1 MIINGPPLIQ
11 LVHFL
16 SICRHLGYLYP
27 MSANLTPEERARILI
42 DEQLTQAGWVVQDR
56 KEIDLVNHVG
66 VAVRETILKNVAGRA
81 DYLLYL
87 NRKIVGVIEAKPS
100 GVTLTEV
107 QWQSHRYSKG
117 LDSEQSKVAV
127 LHREELPFIYEASG
141 TETHYTNLYDPDPRA
156 RHIFNFQKPDTLARI
171 IRDSENQEQATW
183 RGRVNN
189 LPDTEGYD
197 LRPAS
202 RRAVIAIEKSLRE
215 NQHSRSLV
223 QMATGAGKTRM
234 AVTESYR
241 LLKHG
246 GFNRVLFL
254 VDRNNLGDQ
263 TLREFRDFTTPDD
276 GRKFTDLYN
285 VDKLTG
291 SGMVGSSAV
300 VISTIQR
307 VFSVLKGQTV
317 PDSDDPNLDGY
328 IPDAPVEVQYSAEL
342 PPEAFDLVIVDECH
356 RSIYGLWRGVIEYF
370 DAHVVGLTATPTKQT
385 LGFFQQNLVSEYTFP
400 QSVADK
406 VNVDFEVYRI
416 KTKISEEGGL
426 IEAKTVVPV
435 MDKRS
440 REQRLLQLDEDL
452 AYEASQL
459 DRYVVSKSQI
469 RTILETYRD
478 RLFTEIFPGRR
489 VVPKTLIFAKDDNH
503 AEEIVTQ
510 VMQVFGKGNDFAAKI
525 TYNSKDPKKLL
536 QDFRNS
542 PTLRIAVTVDMIAT
556 GTDVRAI
563 ECVFFMRDVRSGTY
577 FEQMKG
583 RGARSMDDASFTSLT
598 PDATHKER
606 FVIVDAVGVTEH
618 DFVDAAPLERS
629 KSASLKELLEKAATF
644 MITADETASLAS
656 RLARLSRELTPDENE
671 ELTALAGTPIQNIT
685 QQLVKIADPDT
696 LAGIIENAPLDK
708 DGKRDTKK
716 AIADFIEEIITPIAS
731 NPQLRQRI
739 LEIRASHDLIF
750 DEGNKDELLDARG
763 VVDTKKA
770 KSLVESWIKY
780 IEDNKNE
787 ITAIQ
792 MLYSKPKS
800 VTITYKEI
808 KELAER
814 IRRPNPT
821 WTVDVIWNA
830 YLALE
835 PTKVRKSSVHTTTD
849 LVSLVRFTLGQMNE
863 LIPYA
868 QLVEE
873 RYAGWLLQQE
883 NMGVKFTDNQK
894 WWLDRIKDA
903 ISQSAHFDVKDL
915 ELSPFTERGGS
926 SGVEEALGNS
936 VTQIIE
942 SMNMEL
948 AS

>member
-1 MIINGPPLIQ
+1 
-11 LVHFL
+11 
-16 SICRHLGYLYP
+16 
-27 MSANLTPEERARILI
+27 MSARLNPEEQARVLI
-42 DEQLTQAGWVVQDR
+42 DEQLVAAGWVVQDR
-56 KEIDLVNHVG
+56 EAIDLVNHVG
-66 VAVRETILKNVAGRA
+66 VAVREVIMEKWAGRA
-81 DYLLYL
+81 DYVLYL
-87 NRKIVGVIEAKPS
+87 NRKMVGVIEAKPQ
-100 GVTLTEV
+100 GTTLMAV

-117 LDSEQSKVAV
+117 LTETQSKSAV
-127 LHREELPFIYEASG
+127 LINGELPFIYEASG
-141 TETHYTNLYDPDPRA
+141 SETNFTNVYDPEPRA
-156 RHIFNFQKPDTLARI
+156 RRIFNFQKPETLARI
-171 IRDSENQEQATW
+171 IRESETHERATW
-183 RGRVNN
+183 RGRVHS

-202 RRAVIAIEKSLRE
+202 RRAVVAIEQSLKD

-263 TLREFRDFTTPDD
+263 TLREFRDYTTPDD

-317 PDSDDPNLDGY
+317 TENDDPNLDGY
-328 IPDAPVEVQYSAEL
+328 IPEAPVEVQYNPDL

-416 KTKISEEGGL
+416 KTKISESGST
-426 IEAKTVVPV
+426 IEAGTVVPV
-435 MDKRS
+435 LDKKT
-440 REQRLLQLDEDL
+440 REQRLLQLDNEMPYSATD
-452 AYEASQL
+452 L
-459 DRYVVSKSQI
+459 DRSVVSKSQI
-469 RTILETYRD
+469 RTVLETYRD

-525 TYNSKDPKKLL
+525 TYNAKDPKKLL

-556 GTDVRAI
+556 GTDVKAI

-618 DFVDAAPLERS
+618 DFVDAAPLERT
-629 KSASLKELLEKAATF
+629 KTVPLKTLLEKAATF
-644 MITADETASLAS
+644 TITADETASLAS
-656 RLARLSRELTPDENE
+656 RLARLSRELTPTENA
-671 ELTALAGTPIQNIT
+671 ELTALAGTPLQDIT

-696 LAGIIENAPLDK
+696 LAWVIENAPFDK
-708 DGKRDTKK
+708 DGKKDTKK
-716 AIADFIEEIITPIAS
+716 AMSDFIEQIITPIAS

-739 LEIRASHDLIF
+739 LEIRLSHDLIF

-763 VVDTKKA
+763 VVDTSKA
-770 KSLVESWIKY
+770 KSLVESWIRY
-780 IEDNKNE
+780 IEENKNE
-787 ITAIQ
+787 IIAIQ
-792 MLYSKPKS
+792 MLYSKPKN
-800 VTITYKEI
+800 VNITYKEI

-814 IRRPNPT
+814 IRRPHPT
-821 WTVDVIWNA
+821 WTVDVLWNA

-835 PTKVRKSSVHTTTD
+835 PTKVRKSAVHTTTD

-863 LIPYA
+863 LVPYA

-883 NMGVKFTDNQK
+883 NLGVKFTDNQK

-915 ELSPFTERGGS
+915 EMSPFTERGGTD
-926 SGVEEALGNS
+926 GVLAELGNS
-936 VTQIIE
+936 VTDLIE

>member
-1 MIINGPPLIQ
+1 
-11 LVHFL
+11 
-16 SICRHLGYLYP
+16 
-27 MSANLTPEERARILI
+27 MSANLNPEERARVLI
-42 DEQLTQAGWVVQDR
+42 DEQLTAAGWVVQDR
-56 KEIDLVNHVG
+56 EAIDLVSHAG
-66 VAVRETILKNVAGRA
+66 VAVREVIMEKWAGRA
-81 DYLLYL
+81 DYVLYL
-87 NRKIVGVIEAKPS
+87 DRKMVGVIEAKPQ
-100 GVTLTEV
+100 GTTLMAV

-117 LDSEQSKVAV
+117 LTESQSKSAV
-127 LHREELPFIYEASG
+127 LIDGELPFIFEASG
-141 TETHYTNLYDPDPRA
+141 SETNFTNVYDPEPRA
-156 RHIFNFQKPDTLARI
+156 RRIFNFQKPETLARI
-171 IRDSENQEQATW
+171 IREADSHEFATW
-183 RGRVNN
+183 RGRVQS

-202 RRAVIAIEKSLRE
+202 RRAVIAIEQSLKD

-317 PDSDDPNLDGY
+317 TENDDPNLDGY
-328 IPDAPVEVQYSAEL
+328 MPDAPVEVQYNPEL

-416 KTKISEEGGL
+416 RTRISESGST
-426 IEAKTVVPV
+426 IEAGTVVPV
-435 MDKRS
+435 LDKRT
-440 REQRLLQLDEDL
+440 REQRLQQLDNELPYSATD
-452 AYEASQL
+452 L
-459 DRYVVSKSQI
+459 DRSVVSKNQI
-469 RTILETYRD
+469 RTVLETFRD
-478 RLFTEIFPGRR
+478 RLFTEIFPDRR

-525 TYNSKDPKKLL
+525 TYNAKDPKKLL

-556 GTDVRAI
+556 GTDVKAI

-618 DFVDAAPLERS
+618 DFVDAAPLERT
-629 KSASLKELLEKAATF
+629 KTVPLKTLLEKAATF
-644 MITADETASLAS
+644 TITTDETASLAS
-656 RLARLSRELTPDENE
+656 RLARLSRELTPTENA
-671 ELTALAGTPIQNIT
+671 ELTALAGTPLHEIT

-696 LAGIIENAPLDK
+696 LAAVIENAPLDK
-708 DGKRDTKK
+708 EGKKDTKK
-716 AIADFIEEIITPIAS
+716 AMSDFIEQIITPIAS

-739 LEIRASHDLIF
+739 LEIRLSHDLVF
-750 DEGNKDELLDARG
+750 DEGSKDELLDARG
-763 VVDTKKA
+763 VVDTSKA
-770 KSLVESWIKY
+770 KSLVESWIRY
-780 IEDNKNE
+780 IEDNKDE

-792 MLYSKPKS
+792 MLYSKPKN
-800 VTITYKEI
+800 VGITYKEI

-814 IRRPNPT
+814 IRRPHPT
-821 WTVDVIWNA
+821 WTVDVLWNA

-835 PTKVRKSSVHTTTD
+835 PTKVRKSAVHTTTD
-849 LVSLVRFTLGQMNE
+849 LVSLVRFTLGQMDE
-863 LIPYA
+863 LVPYA

-873 RYAGWLLQQE
+873 RYVGWLLQQE
-883 NMGVKFTDNQK
+883 NMGVVFTDDQK

-903 ISQSAHFDVKDL
+903 IAQSAHFEVKDL
-915 ELSPFTERGGS
+915 EMSPFTERGGTD
-926 SGVEEALGNS
+926 GVLAELGNS
-936 VTQIIE
+936 VTDLIE

>member
-1 MIINGPPLIQ
+1 M
-11 LVHFL
+11 
-16 SICRHLGYLYP
+16 
-27 MSANLTPEERARILI
+27 TPDQKAEERARVLI
-42 DEQLTQAGWVVQDR
+42 DEQLVRAGWVVQDR
-56 KEIDLVNHVG
+56 KDIDLVSHVG
-66 VAVRETILKNVAGRA
+66 VAVREVFMQKWAGRA
-81 DYLLYL
+81 DYVLYL
-87 NRKIVGVIEAKPS
+87 NRKIVGVIEAKPQ
-100 GVTLTEV
+100 GTTLMAV

-117 LDSEQSKVAV
+117 LTESQATNAV
-127 LHREELPFIYEASG
+127 LINEELPFVYEASG
-141 TETHYTNLYDPDPRA
+141 SETNFTNVYDPEPRA
-156 RHIFNFQKPDTLARI
+156 RRIFNFQKPETLARI
-171 IRDSENQEQATW
+171 IRESETHKHATW
-183 RGRVNN
+183 RGRVQE

-202 RRAVIAIEKSLRE
+202 RRAVIAIEKSLKD

-317 PDSDDPNLDGY
+317 ADVDDPNVDGFV
-328 IPDAPVEVQYSAEL
+328 PDSPIEVQYSADL
-342 PPEAFDLVIVDECH
+342 PPESFDLVIVDECH

-416 KTKISEEGGL
+416 KTKISEKGATIDAG
-426 IEAKTVVPV
+426 TVVPV
-435 MDKRS
+435 LDKRT
-440 REQRLLQLDEDL
+440 RAQRFEALDEDVT
-452 AYEASQL
+452 YKPGEL
-459 DRYVVSKSQI
+459 DRSVVSKSQI
-469 RTILETYRD
+469 RTVLETYRD

-510 VMQVFGKGNDFAAKI
+510 AMEVFGKGNDFAAKI
-525 TYNSKDPKKLL
+525 TYNAKDPKKLL

-556 GTDVRAI
+556 GTDVKAI

-618 DFVDAAPLERS
+618 DFVDAAPLERT
-629 KSASLKELLEKAATF
+629 KTVPLKTLLEKAATF
-644 MITADETASLAS
+644 TITADETASLAS
-656 RLARLSRELTPDENE
+656 RLARLSRELTPTENA
-671 ELTALAGTPIQNIT
+671 ELTALAGTPLQEIT

-696 LAGIIENAPLDK
+696 LAGVIENAPLDK
-708 DGKRDTKK
+708 DGKKDTKK
-716 AIADFIEEIITPIAS
+716 AMSDFIEQIITPIAS

-739 LEIRASHDLIF
+739 LEIRLSHDLIF

-763 VVDTKKA
+763 VVDTSKA

-780 IEDNKNE
+780 VEDNKDE

-792 MLYSKPKS
+792 MLYSKPKNVS
-800 VTITYKEI
+800 ITYKEI

-814 IRRPNPT
+814 ISRPHPT
-821 WTVDVIWNA
+821 WTVDVLWNA

-835 PTKVRKSSVHTTTD
+835 PTKVRKSAVHTTTD

-863 LIPYA
+863 LVPYA

-873 RYAGWLLQQE
+873 RYAGWLLQQG
-883 NMGVKFTDNQK
+883 NLGVKFTDNQK

-915 ELSPFTERGGS
+915 EMSPFTERGGTD
-926 SGVEEALGNS
+926 GVLAELGNS
-936 VTQIIE
+936 VTGLIE

>member
-1 MIINGPPLIQ
+1 
-11 LVHFL
+11 
-16 SICRHLGYLYP
+16 
-27 MSANLTPEERARILI
+27 MSANLTPEERARVLI

-117 LDSEQSKVAV
+117 LDTEQSKVAV
-127 LHREELPFIYEASG
+127 LHRDELPFIYEASG
-141 TETHYTNLYDPDPRA
+141 TETHYTNLYDPEPRA
-156 RHIFNFQKPDTLARI
+156 RHIFNIQKPDTLARI
-171 IRDSENQEQATW
+171 IRDSKNQEQATW

-285 VDKLTG
+285 VDKLTS

-328 IPDAPVEVQYSAEL
+328 IPDAPVEVQYSGEL

-416 KTKISEEGGL
+416 KTKISESGST
-426 IEAKTVVPV
+426 IEAGTVVPV
-435 MDKRS
+435 LDKKT
-440 REQRLLQLDEDL
+440 REQRLMQLDNEM
-452 AYEASQL
+452 AYSATDL
-459 DRYVVSKSQI
+459 DRSVVSKSQI
-469 RTILETYRD
+469 RTVLETFRD
-478 RLFTEIFPGRR
+478 RLYTEIFPGRS

-556 GTDVRAI
+556 GTDVKAI

-583 RGARSMDDASFTSLT
+583 RGARSIDDASFTSLT

-618 DFVDAAPLERS
+618 DFVDAAPLERN
-629 KSASLKELLEKAATF
+629 KTVPLKTLLEKAATF
-644 MITADETASLAS
+644 TITADETASLAS
-656 RLARLSRELTPDENE
+656 RLARLSRELTPSENA
-671 ELTALAGTPIQNIT
+671 ELAELAGTPLQEIT

-696 LAGIIENAPLDK
+696 LAEVIENAPLDK
-708 DGKRDTKK
+708 DGKKDTKK
-716 AIADFIEEIITPIAS
+716 AMSDLIEQIITPIAS

-739 LEIRASHDLIF
+739 LEIRLSHDLIF

-763 VVDTKKA
+763 VVDTSKA
-770 KSLVESWIKY
+770 KSLVESWIRY
-780 IEDNKNE
+780 IEENKNE

-792 MLYSKPKS
+792 MLYSKPKNVS
-800 VTITYKEI
+800 ITFKEI

-814 IRRPNPT
+814 IRRPHPT
-821 WTVDVIWNA
+821 WTVDVLWNA

-835 PTKVRKSSVHTTTD
+835 PTKVRKSAVHTTTD

-863 LIPYA
+863 LVPYA

-883 NMGVKFTDNQK
+883 NRGVKFTDNQK

-903 ISQSAHFDVKDL
+903 ISQSAHFDIKDL
-915 ELSPFTERGGS
+915 EMSPFTERGGTD
-926 SGVEEALGNS
+926 GVLADLGSS
-936 VTQIIE
+936 VTVLIE

>member
-1 MIINGPPLIQ
+1 MFASLNPEEQARVLIDAQ
-11 LVHFL
+11 LV
-16 SICRHLGYLYP
+16 
-27 MSANLTPEERARILI
+27 A
-42 DEQLTQAGWVVQDR
+42 AGWVVQDR
-56 KEIDLVNHVG
+56 EAIDLVNHVG
-66 VAVRETILKNVAGRA
+66 VAVREVIMEKWAGRA
-81 DYLLYL
+81 DYVLYL
-87 NRKIVGVIEAKPS
+87 NRKMVGVIEAKPQ
-100 GVTLTEV
+100 GTTLMAV

-117 LDSEQSKVAV
+117 LTETQAKSAV
-127 LHREELPFIYEASG
+127 LIDGELPFIYEASG
-141 TETHYTNLYDPDPRA
+141 SETNFTNVYDPEPRA
-156 RHIFNFQKPDTLARI
+156 RHIFNFQKPETLARI
-171 IRDSENQEQATW
+171 IRESENQKQATW
-183 RGRVNN
+183 RGRVQS

-202 RRAVIAIEKSLRE
+202 RRAVIAIEKSLKD

-317 PDSDDPNLDGY
+317 TDNDDPNLDGY
-328 IPDAPVEVQYSAEL
+328 IPDAPVEVQYNPEL

-416 KTKISEEGGL
+416 KTKISESGST
-426 IEAKTVVPV
+426 IEAGTVVPV
-435 MDKRS
+435 LDKKT
-440 REQRLLQLDEDL
+440 REQRLMQLDNEM
-452 AYEASQL
+452 AYSATDL
-459 DRYVVSKSQI
+459 DRSVVSKSQI
-469 RTILETYRD
+469 RTVLETFRD

-525 TYNSKDPKKLL
+525 TYNAKDPKKLL

-556 GTDVRAI
+556 GTDVKAI

-618 DFVDAAPLERS
+618 DFVDAAPLERT
-629 KSASLKELLEKAATF
+629 KTVPLKTLLEKAATF
-644 MITADETASLAS
+644 TITADETASLAS
-656 RLARLSRELTPDENE
+656 RLARLSRELTPIENA
-671 ELTALAGTPIQNIT
+671 ELTALAGTPLQEIT

-696 LAGIIENAPLDK
+696 LAGVIENAPLGV
-708 DGKRDTKK
+708 DGKKDTKK
-716 AIADFIEEIITPIAS
+716 AMSDFIEQIITPIAS

-739 LEIRASHDLIF
+739 LEIRLSHDLVF
-750 DEGNKDELLDARG
+750 DEGSKDELLDARG
-763 VVDTKKA
+763 VVDTSKA

-792 MLYSKPKS
+792 MLYSKPKN
-800 VTITYKEI
+800 VGITYKEI

-814 IRRPNPT
+814 IRRPHPT
-821 WTVDVIWNA
+821 WTVDVLWNA

-835 PTKVRKSSVHTTTD
+835 PTKVRKSAVHTTTD

-863 LIPYA
+863 LVPYA

-883 NMGVKFTDNQK
+883 NLGVKFTDSQK

-915 ELSPFTERGGS
+915 EMSPFTERGGTD
-926 SGVEEALGNS
+926 GVLAELGNS
-936 VTQIIE
+936 VEDLIE
-942 SMNMEL
+942 NMNMEL

>member
-1 MIINGPPLIQ
+1 MFASLNPEEQARVLIDAQ
-11 LVHFL
+11 LV
-16 SICRHLGYLYP
+16 
-27 MSANLTPEERARILI
+27 A
-42 DEQLTQAGWVVQDR
+42 AGWVVQDR
-56 KEIDLVNHVG
+56 EAIDLVNHVG
-66 VAVRETILKNVAGRA
+66 VAVREVIMEKWAGRA
-81 DYLLYL
+81 DYVLYL
-87 NRKIVGVIEAKPS
+87 NRKMVGVIEAKPQ
-100 GVTLTEV
+100 GTTLMAV

-117 LDSEQSKVAV
+117 LTETQAKSAV
-127 LHREELPFIYEASG
+127 LIDGELPFIYEASG
-141 TETHYTNLYDPDPRA
+141 SETNFTNVYDPEPRA
-156 RHIFNFQKPDTLARI
+156 RHIFNFQKPETLARI
-171 IRDSENQEQATW
+171 IRESENQKQATW
-183 RGRVNN
+183 RGRVQS

-202 RRAVIAIEKSLRE
+202 RRAVIAIEKSLKD

-291 SGMVGSSAV
+291 SGMVGSSAI

-307 VFSVLKGQTV
+307 VFSVLKGKTV
-317 PDSDDPNLDGY
+317 SDSDDPNLDGY
-328 IPDAPVEVQYSAEL
+328 IPDEPVEVQYNPEL

-416 KTKISEEGGL
+416 KTKISESGST
-426 IEAKTVVPV
+426 IEAGTVVPV
-435 MDKRS
+435 LDKKT
-440 REQRLLQLDEDL
+440 REQRLMQLDNEM
-452 AYEASQL
+452 AYSATDL
-459 DRYVVSKSQI
+459 DRSVVSKSQI
-469 RTILETYRD
+469 RTVLETFRD

-525 TYNSKDPKKLL
+525 TYNAKDPKKLL

-542 PTLRIAVTVDMIAT
+542 TTLRIAVTVDMIAT
-556 GTDVRAI
+556 GTDVKAI

-618 DFVDAAPLERS
+618 DFVDAAPLERT
-629 KSASLKELLEKAATF
+629 KTVPLKTLLEKAATF
-644 MITADETASLAS
+644 TITADETASLAS
-656 RLARLSRELTPDENE
+656 RLARLSRELTPTENA
-671 ELTALAGTPIQNIT
+671 ELTALAGTPLQEIT

-696 LAGIIENAPLDK
+696 LAGVIENAPLDAE
-708 DGKRDTKK
+708 GKKDTKK
-716 AIADFIEEIITPIAS
+716 AMSDFIEQIITPIAS

-739 LEIRASHDLIF
+739 LEIRLSHDLVF
-750 DEGNKDELLDARG
+750 DEGSKDELLDARG
-763 VVDTKKA
+763 VVDTSKA

-792 MLYSKPKS
+792 MLYSKPKN
-800 VTITYKEI
+800 VGITYKEI

-814 IRRPNPT
+814 IRRPHPT
-821 WTVDVIWNA
+821 WTVDVLWNA

-849 LVSLVRFTLGQMNE
+849 LVSLVRFTLGQMSE
-863 LIPYA
+863 LVPYA

-915 ELSPFTERGGS
+915 EMSPFTERGGTD
-926 SGVEEALGNS
+926 GVLSELGNS
-936 VTQIIE
+936 VTKLIE

>member
-1 MIINGPPLIQ
+1 
-11 LVHFL
+11 
-16 SICRHLGYLYP
+16 
-27 MSANLTPEERARILI
+27 MSYNLTPEERARVLI
-42 DEQLTQAGWVVQDR
+42 DEQLTRAGWVVQGR
-56 KEIDLVNHVG
+56 SQINLVSHIG
-66 VAVRETILKNVAGRA
+66 VAVREVILANVAGRA
-81 DYLLYL
+81 DYLLYVD
-87 NRKIVGVIEAKPS
+87 RKIVGVIEAKPS

-107 QWQSHRYSKG
+107 QWQSHKYAKG
-117 LDSEQSKVAV
+117 LTAEQKSIAV
-127 LHREELPFIYEASG
+127 LQRDEIPFIYEASG
-141 TETHYTNLYDPDPRA
+141 TETHFTNLYEPEPRA
-156 RHIFNFQKPDTLARI
+156 RKLFNFQKPETLARI
-171 IRDSENQEQATW
+171 VRESENHKQATW
-183 RGRVNN
+183 RGRVHTI
-189 LPDTEGYD
+189 PDTEGYD

-202 RRAVIAIEKSLRE
+202 RRAVIAIEESLKA

-246 GFNRVLFL
+246 GFTRVLFL

-307 VFSVLKGQTV
+307 VFSVLKGRPVTEE
-317 PDSDDPNLDGY
+317 DDPDIDGFV
-328 IPDAPVEVQYSAEL
+328 PDAPVEVQYNSEL

-370 DAHVVGLTATPTKQT
+370 DAHIIGLTATPTKQT

-416 KTKISEEGGL
+416 RTKISEKGAT
-426 IEAKTVVPV
+426 IEAGTVVPV
-435 MDKRS
+435 LDKRT
-440 REQRLLQLDEDL
+440 REQRLLELDDDVPYTADE
-452 AYEASQL
+452 L
-459 DRYVVSKSQI
+459 DRSVVSKSQI
-469 RTILETYRD
+469 RTVLETYRD

-556 GTDVRAI
+556 GTDVKPI

-618 DFVDAAPLERS
+618 DFVDAAPLERT
-629 KSASLKELLEKAATF
+629 KTVPLKVLLEKAATF
-644 MITADETASLAS
+644 TITADETASLAS
-656 RLARLSRELTPDENE
+656 RLARLSRELTPTENA
-671 ELTALAGTPIQNIT
+671 ELTALAGTPLQDIT

-696 LAGIIENAPLDK
+696 LAGVIENAPLDK
-708 DGKRDTKK
+708 DGKKDTKK
-716 AIADFIEEIITPIAS
+716 AMSDFIEQIITPIAS

-739 LEIRASHDLIF
+739 LEIRLSHDLIF

-763 VVDTKKA
+763 VVDTSKA

-792 MLYSKPKS
+792 MLYSKPKNVS
-800 VTITYKEI
+800 ITYKEI

-814 IRRPNPT
+814 IRRPHPT
-821 WTVDVIWNA
+821 WTVDVLWNA

-835 PTKVRKSSVHTTTD
+835 PTKVRKSAVHTTTD

-863 LIPYA
+863 LVPYA

-883 NMGVKFTDNQK
+883 NLGVKFTDNQK

-915 ELSPFTERGGS
+915 EMSPFTERGGTD
-926 SGVEEALGNS
+926 GVLAELGNS
-936 VTQIIE
+936 VTDLIE

>member
-1 MIINGPPLIQ
+1 
-11 LVHFL
+11 
-16 SICRHLGYLYP
+16 
-27 MSANLTPEERARILI
+27 MSANLSPEERARVLI
-42 DEQLTQAGWVVQDR
+42 DEQLIAAGWVVQDR
-56 KEIDLVNHVG
+56 EAIDLVSHAG
-66 VAVRETILKNVAGRA
+66 VAVREVIMEKWAGRA
-81 DYLLYL
+81 DYVLYL
-87 NRKIVGVIEAKPS
+87 DRKMVGVIEAKPQ
-100 GVTLTEV
+100 GTTLMAI

-117 LDSEQSKVAV
+117 LTESQSKSAV
-127 LHREELPFIYEASG
+127 LIDGELPFIYEASG
-141 TETHYTNLYDPDPRA
+141 SETHFTNVYDPEPRA
-156 RHIFNFQKPDTLARI
+156 RRIFNFQKPETLARI
-171 IRDSENQEQATW
+171 IREASNHEFATW
-183 RGRVNN
+183 RGRVQS

-202 RRAVIAIEKSLRE
+202 RRAVIAIEKSLKD

-317 PDSDDPNLDGY
+317 TENDDPNLDGY
-328 IPDAPVEVQYSAEL
+328 IPDAPVEVQYNPDL

-416 KTKISEEGGL
+416 KTKISESGST
-426 IEAKTVVPV
+426 IEAGTVVPV
-435 MDKRS
+435 LDKKT
-440 REQRLLQLDEDL
+440 REQRLLQLDNEMP
-452 AYEASQL
+452 YSASDL
-459 DRYVVSKSQI
+459 DRSVMSKSQI
-469 RTILETYRD
+469 RTVLETYRD

-525 TYNSKDPKKLL
+525 TYNAKDPKKLL

-556 GTDVRAI
+556 GTDVKAI

-618 DFVDAAPLERS
+618 DFVDAAPLERT
-629 KSASLKELLEKAATF
+629 KTVPLKALLEKAATF
-644 MITADETASLAS
+644 TITADETASLAS
-656 RLARLSRELTPDENE
+656 RLARLSRELTPAENAE
-671 ELTALAGTPIQNIT
+671 ITALAGTPLQEIT

-696 LAGIIENAPLDK
+696 LAGVIENAPLDSE
-708 DGKRDTKK
+708 GKKDTKK
-716 AIADFIEEIITPIAS
+716 AMSDFIEQIITPIAS

-739 LEIRASHDLIF
+739 LEIRLSHDLIF
-750 DEGNKDELLDARG
+750 DEGSKDELLDARG
-763 VVDTKKA
+763 VVDISKA
-770 KSLVESWIKY
+770 KSLVESWIRY

-792 MLYSKPKS
+792 MLYSKPKNVS
-800 VTITYKEI
+800 ITYKEI

-814 IRRPNPT
+814 IRRPHPT
-821 WTVDVIWNA
+821 WTVDVLWNA

-835 PTKVRKSSVHTTTD
+835 PTKVRKSAVHTTTD

-863 LIPYA
+863 LVPYA

-873 RYAGWLLQQE
+873 RYAAWLLQQE
-883 NMGVKFTDNQK
+883 NLGVVFTDNQK

-915 ELSPFTERGGS
+915 EMSPFTERGGTD
-926 SGVEEALGNS
+926 GVLAELGNS
-936 VTQIIE
+936 VTDLIE

>member
-1 MIINGPPLIQ
+1 MFASLNPEEQARVLIDAQ
-11 LVHFL
+11 LV
-16 SICRHLGYLYP
+16 
-27 MSANLTPEERARILI
+27 A
-42 DEQLTQAGWVVQDR
+42 AGWIVQDR
-56 KEIDLVNHVG
+56 EAIDLVNHVG
-66 VAVRETILKNVAGRA
+66 VAVREVIMEKWAGRA
-81 DYLLYL
+81 DYVLYL
-87 NRKIVGVIEAKPS
+87 NRKMVGVIEAKPQ
-100 GVTLTEV
+100 GTTLVAV

-117 LDSEQSKVAV
+117 LTETQAKNAV
-127 LHREELPFIYEASG
+127 LMNGELPFIYEVSG
-141 TETHYTNLYDPDPRA
+141 SETNFTNVYDPEPRA
-156 RHIFNFQKPDTLARI
+156 RHIFNFQKPETLARI
-171 IRDSENQEQATW
+171 IRESENQKQATW
-183 RGRVNN
+183 RGRVQE

-202 RRAVIAIEKSLRE
+202 RRAVIAIEKSLKG

-246 GFNRVLFL
+246 GFSRVLFL

-317 PDSDDPNLDGY
+317 SDNDDPNLDGY
-328 IPDAPVEVQYSAEL
+328 IPDAPVEVQYNPDL

-416 KTKISEEGGL
+416 KTKISESGST
-426 IEAKTVVPV
+426 IEAGTVVPV
-435 MDKRS
+435 LDKKT
-440 REQRLLQLDEDL
+440 REQRLMQLDNEMPYSAID
-452 AYEASQL
+452 L
-459 DRYVVSKSQI
+459 DRSVVSKSQI
-469 RTILETYRD
+469 RTVLETFRD

-525 TYNSKDPKKLL
+525 TYNAKDPKKLL

-556 GTDVRAI
+556 GTDVKAI

-606 FVIVDAVGVTEH
+606 FVIVDAIGVTEH
-618 DFVDAAPLERS
+618 DFVDAAPLERT
-629 KSASLKELLEKAATF
+629 KTVPLKTLLEKAATF
-644 MITADETASLAS
+644 TITADETASLAS
-656 RLARLSRELTPDENE
+656 RLARLSRELTPTENA
-671 ELTALAGTPIQNIT
+671 ELTALAGTPLQDIT

-696 LAGIIENAPLDK
+696 LAGVIENAPLDAE
-708 DGKRDTKK
+708 GKKDTKK
-716 AIADFIEEIITPIAS
+716 AMSDFIEQIIMPIAS

-739 LEIRASHDLIF
+739 LEIRLSHDLVF
-750 DEGNKDELLDARG
+750 DEGSKDELLDARG
-763 VVDTKKA
+763 VVDTSKA

-792 MLYSKPKS
+792 MLYSKPKN
-800 VTITYKEI
+800 VGITYKEI

-814 IRRPNPT
+814 IRRPHPT

-835 PTKVRKSSVHTTTD
+835 PTKVRKSAVHTTTD

-863 LIPYA
+863 LVPYA

-883 NMGVKFTDNQK
+883 NLGVKFTDNQK

-915 ELSPFTERGGS
+915 EMSPFTERGGTD
-926 SGVEEALGNS
+926 GVLAELGNS
-936 VTQIIE
+936 VTDLIE

>member
-1 MIINGPPLIQ
+1 MSTSLNPEEQARVLIDAQ
-11 LVHFL
+11 LV
-16 SICRHLGYLYP
+16 
-27 MSANLTPEERARILI
+27 A
-42 DEQLTQAGWVVQDR
+42 AGWVVQDR
-56 KEIDLVNHVG
+56 EAIDLVNHVG
-66 VAVRETILKNVAGRA
+66 VAVREVIMEKWAGRV
-81 DYLLYL
+81 DYVLYI
-87 NRKIVGVIEAKPS
+87 NRKMVGVIEAKPK
-100 GVTLTEV
+100 GTTLMAV

-117 LDSEQSKVAV
+117 LTETQSKSAV
-127 LHREELPFIYEASG
+127 LVDGELPFIYEASG
-141 TETHYTNLYDPDPRA
+141 SETNFTNVYDPEPRA
-156 RHIFNFQKPDTLARI
+156 RRIFNFQKPETLARI
-171 IRDSENQEQATW
+171 IRESENQKHATW
-183 RGRVNN
+183 RGRVQD

-202 RRAVIAIEKSLRE
+202 RRAVIAIEKSLKD

-246 GFNRVLFL
+246 GFTRVLFL

-317 PDSDDPNLDGY
+317 TDSDDPNLDGY
-328 IPDAPVEVQYSAEL
+328 IPDAPVEVQYNPEL

-416 KTKISEEGGL
+416 KTKISESGST
-426 IEAKTVVPV
+426 IEAGTVVPV
-435 MDKRS
+435 LDKKT
-440 REQRLLQLDEDL
+440 REQRLMQLDEEMP
-452 AYEASQL
+452 YSASDL
-459 DRYVVSKSQI
+459 DRSVLSKSQI
-469 RTILETYRD
+469 RTVLETFRD

-525 TYNSKDPKKLL
+525 TYNAKDPKKLL

-556 GTDVRAI
+556 GTDVKAI

-618 DFVDAAPLERS
+618 DFVDAAPLERT
-629 KSASLKELLEKAATF
+629 KTVPLKTLLEKAATF
-644 MITADETASLAS
+644 TITADETASLAS
-656 RLARLSRELTPDENE
+656 RLARLSRELTPAENA
-671 ELTALAGTPIQNIT
+671 ELTALAGTPLQEIT
-685 QQLVKIADPDT
+685 QQLVKIADPDI
-696 LAGIIENAPLDK
+696 LAGVIENAPLDAEGKK
-708 DGKRDTKK
+708 DTQK
-716 AIADFIEEIITPIAS
+716 AMSDFIEQIITPIGS

-739 LEIRASHDLIF
+739 LEIRQSHDLIF
-750 DEGNKDELLDARG
+750 DEGSRDELLDARG
-763 VVDTKKA
+763 VVDTSKA
-770 KSLVESWIKY
+770 RNLVESWIQY
-780 IEDNKNE
+780 VEDNKNE

-792 MLYSKPKS
+792 MLYSKPKN
-800 VTITYKEI
+800 VGITYKEI

-814 IRRPNPT
+814 IRRPHPT
-821 WTVDVIWNA
+821 WTVDVLWNA

-835 PTKVRKSSVHTTTD
+835 PTKVRKSAVHTTTD
-849 LVSLVRFTLGQMNE
+849 LVSLVRFTLGQMDE
-863 LIPYA
+863 LVPYA

-883 NMGVKFTDNQK
+883 NLGAKFTDNQK

-926 SGVEEALGNS
+926 SGVEEALGNT

-942 SMNMEL
+942 SLNMEL

>member
-1 MIINGPPLIQ
+1 MFASLN
-11 LVHFL
+11 
-16 SICRHLGYLYP
+16 
-27 MSANLTPEERARILI
+27 PEEQARVLI
-42 DEQLTQAGWVVQDR
+42 DEQLAAAGWVVQDR
-56 KEIDLVNHVG
+56 EAIDLVNHVG
-66 VAVRETILKNVAGRA
+66 VAVREVIMEKWAGRA
-81 DYLLYL
+81 DYVLYL
-87 NRKIVGVIEAKPS
+87 NRKMVGVIEAKPQ
-100 GVTLTEV
+100 GTTLMAV

-117 LDSEQSKVAV
+117 LTETQSKSAV
-127 LHREELPFIYEASG
+127 LINGELPFVYEASG
-141 TETHYTNLYDPDPRA
+141 TETNFTNVYDPEPRA
-156 RHIFNFQKPDTLARI
+156 RRIFNFQKPETLAKI
-171 IRDSENQEQATW
+171 IRESENHKHATW
-183 RGRVNN
+183 RGRVHN

-202 RRAVIAIEKSLRE
+202 RRAVIAIEKSLKD

-317 PDSDDPNLDGY
+317 TENDDPNLDGY
-328 IPDAPVEVQYSAEL
+328 MPDAPVEVQYNPDL

-370 DAHVVGLTATPTKQT
+370 DAHIVGLTATPTKQT

-416 KTKISEEGGL
+416 KTKISESGST
-426 IEAKTVVPV
+426 IEAGTVVPV
-435 MDKRS
+435 LDKKT
-440 REQRLLQLDEDL
+440 REQRLLQLDNELPYTAND
-452 AYEASQL
+452 L
-459 DRYVVSKSQI
+459 DRSVVSKSQI
-469 RTILETYRD
+469 RTVLETFRD

-525 TYNSKDPKKLL
+525 TYNAKDPKKLL

-556 GTDVRAI
+556 GTDVKAI

-618 DFVDAAPLERS
+618 DFVDAAPLERT
-629 KSASLKELLEKAATF
+629 KTVPLKTLLEKAATF
-644 MITADETASLAS
+644 TITADETASLAS
-656 RLARLSRELTPDENE
+656 RLARLSRELTPTENA
-671 ELTALAGTPIQNIT
+671 ELTALAGTPLQEIT

-696 LAGIIENAPLDK
+696 LAGVIENAPLDK
-708 DGKRDTKK
+708 NGKKDTKK
-716 AIADFIEEIITPIAS
+716 AMSDFIEQIITPIAS

-739 LEIRASHDLIF
+739 LEIRLSHDLIF

-763 VVDTKKA
+763 VVDTSKA

-792 MLYSKPKS
+792 MLYSKPKNVS
-800 VTITYKEI
+800 ITYKEI

-814 IRRPNPT
+814 IRRPHPT
-821 WTVDVIWNA
+821 WTVDVLWNA
-830 YLALE
+830 YLALD
-835 PTKVRKSSVHTTTD
+835 PTKVRKSAVHTTTD

-863 LIPYA
+863 LVPYA

-883 NMGVKFTDNQK
+883 NLGVNFTDNQK
-894 WWLDRIKDA
+894 WWLDRIKDS

-915 ELSPFTERGGS
+915 EMSPFTERGGS
-926 SGVEEALGNS
+926 SGVQEALGS
-936 VTQIIE
+936 AVIQIIE

>member
-1 MIINGPPLIQ
+1 MFASLN
-11 LVHFL
+11 
-16 SICRHLGYLYP
+16 
-27 MSANLTPEERARILI
+27 PEEHARILI
-42 DEQLTQAGWVVQDR
+42 DSQLVAAGWVVQDR
-56 KEIDLVNHVG
+56 EAIDLVNHVG
-66 VAVRETILKNVAGRA
+66 VAVREVIMEKWAGRA
-81 DYLLYL
+81 DYVLYL
-87 NRKIVGVIEAKPS
+87 NRKMVGVIEAKPQ
-100 GVTLTEV
+100 GTTLMVV

-117 LDSEQSKVAV
+117 LTETQSKSAV
-127 LHREELPFIYEASG
+127 LIDGELPFIYEASG
-141 TETHYTNLYDPDPRA
+141 SETNFTNVYDPEPRA
-156 RHIFNFQKPDTLARI
+156 RRVFNFQKPETLARI
-171 IRDSENQEQATW
+171 IRESENQKQATW
-183 RGRVNN
+183 RGRVQS

-202 RRAVIAIEKSLRE
+202 RRAVIAIEKSLRD

-317 PDSDDPNLDGY
+317 TDSDDPNLDGY
-328 IPDAPVEVQYSAEL
+328 IPDAPVEVQYNPEL

-416 KTKISEEGGL
+416 KTKISESGST
-426 IEAKTVVPV
+426 IEAGTVVPV
-435 MDKRS
+435 LDKKT
-440 REQRLLQLDEDL
+440 REQRLMQLDNEM
-452 AYEASQL
+452 AYSATDL
-459 DRYVVSKSQI
+459 DRSVVSKSQI
-469 RTILETYRD
+469 RTVLETFRD

-525 TYNSKDPKKLL
+525 TYNAKDPKKLL

-556 GTDVRAI
+556 GTDVKAI

-618 DFVDAAPLERS
+618 DFVDAAPLERT
-629 KSASLKELLEKAATF
+629 KTVPLKTLLEKAATF
-644 MITADETASLAS
+644 TITADETASLAS
-656 RLARLSRELTPDENE
+656 RLARLSRELTPTENA
-671 ELTALAGTPIQNIT
+671 ELTALAGTPLQEIT

-696 LAGIIENAPLDK
+696 LAGIIENAPFDTE
-708 DGKRDTKK
+708 GKKDTKK
-716 AIADFIEEIITPIAS
+716 AMSDFIEQIITPIAS

-739 LEIRASHDLIF
+739 LEIRLSHDLVF
-750 DEGNKDELLDARG
+750 DEGSKDELLDARG
-763 VVDTKKA
+763 VVDTSKA

-792 MLYSKPKS
+792 MLYSKPKN
-800 VTITYKEI
+800 VGITYKEI

-814 IRRPNPT
+814 IRRPHPT
-821 WTVDVIWNA
+821 WTVDVLWNA

-835 PTKVRKSSVHTTTD
+835 PTKVRKSAVHTTTD

-863 LIPYA
+863 LVPYA

-883 NMGVKFTDNQK
+883 NLGVKFTENQK

-915 ELSPFTERGGS
+915 EMSPFTERGGTD
-926 SGVEEALGNS
+926 GVLAELGNS
-936 VTQIIE
+936 VTDLIE

>member
-1 MIINGPPLIQ
+1 
-11 LVHFL
+11 
-16 SICRHLGYLYP
+16 
-27 MSANLTPEERARILI
+27 MSANLTPEERARVLI

-117 LDSEQSKVAV
+117 LDTEQSKVAV
-127 LHREELPFIYEASG
+127 LHRDELPFIYEASG
-141 TETHYTNLYDPDPRA
+141 TETHYTNLYDPEPRA
-156 RHIFNFQKPDTLARI
+156 RHIFNFQKPETLARI

-183 RGRVNN
+183 RGCVNN

-317 PDSDDPNLDGY
+317 TDNDDPNLDGY
-328 IPDAPVEVQYSAEL
+328 IPDLPVEVQYSAEL

-416 KTKISEEGGL
+416 RTKISEKGAT
-426 IEAKTVVPV
+426 IEAGTVVPV
-435 MDKRS
+435 LDKRT
-440 REQRLLQLDEDL
+440 REQRLLELDDDIPYTANE
-452 AYEASQL
+452 L
-459 DRYVVSKSQI
+459 DRTVVSKSQI
-469 RTILETYRD
+469 RTVLETYRD

-510 VMQVFGKGNDFAAKI
+510 VIQVFGKGNDFAAKI

-556 GTDVRAI
+556 GTDVKPI

-583 RGARSMDDASFTSLT
+583 RGARSMDDASFSALT

-618 DFVDAAPLERS
+618 EFVDAAPLERT
-629 KSASLKELLEKAATF
+629 KTVPLKTLLEKAATF
-644 MITADETASLAS
+644 TITADETASLAS
-656 RLARLSRELTPDENE
+656 RLARLSRELTPTENA
-671 ELTALAGTPIQNIT
+671 ELAALAGTPLQEIT
-685 QQLVKIADPDT
+685 QQLVKIADPDI
-696 LAGIIENAPLDK
+696 LAGIIENARLDSA
-708 DGKRDTKK
+708 GKKDTKK
-716 AIADFIEEIITPIAS
+716 AMSDFIEKIITPIAS

-739 LEIRASHDLIF
+739 LEIRQSHDLIF

-763 VVDTKKA
+763 VVDTSKA

-792 MLYSKPKS
+792 MLYSKPKNVS
-800 VTITYKEI
+800 ITYKEI

-814 IRRPNPT
+814 IRRPHPT
-821 WTVDVIWNA
+821 WTVDVLWNA
-830 YLALE
+830 YLTLE
-835 PTKVRKSSVHTTTD
+835 PTKVRKSAVHTTTD

-863 LIPYA
+863 LVPYA

-873 RYAGWLLQQE
+873 RYAGWLMQQE
-883 NMGVKFTDNQK
+883 NLGVKFTDNQK

-915 ELSPFTERGGS
+915 EMSPFTERGGTD
-926 SGVEEALGNS
+926 GVLAELGNS
-936 VTQIIE
+936 VTDLIE

>member
-1 MIINGPPLIQ
+1 
-11 LVHFL
+11 
-16 SICRHLGYLYP
+16 
-27 MSANLTPEERARILI
+27 MSANLNPEERARVLI
-42 DEQLTQAGWVVQDR
+42 DEQLTAAGWVVQDR
-56 KEIDLVNHVG
+56 EAIDLVSHAG
-66 VAVRETILKNVAGRA
+66 VAVREVIMEKWAGRA
-81 DYLLYL
+81 DYVLYL
-87 NRKIVGVIEAKPS
+87 DRKMVGVIEAKPQ
-100 GVTLTEV
+100 GTTLMAV

-117 LDSEQSKVAV
+117 LTESQSKSAV
-127 LHREELPFIYEASG
+127 LIDGELPFIYEASG
-141 TETHYTNLYDPDPRA
+141 SETNFTNVYDPEPRA
-156 RHIFNFQKPDTLARI
+156 RRIFNFQKPETLARI
-171 IRDSENQEQATW
+171 IREADSHEFATW
-183 RGRVNN
+183 RGRVQS

-202 RRAVIAIEKSLRE
+202 RRAVIAIEQSLKD

-317 PDSDDPNLDGY
+317 TENDDPNLDGY
-328 IPDAPVEVQYSAEL
+328 IPDAPVEVQYNPEL

-416 KTKISEEGGL
+416 RTRISESGST
-426 IEAKTVVPV
+426 IEAGTVVPV
-435 MDKRS
+435 LDKRT
-440 REQRLLQLDEDL
+440 REQRLQQLDNELPYSATD
-452 AYEASQL
+452 L
-459 DRYVVSKSQI
+459 DRSVVSKNQI
-469 RTILETYRD
+469 RTVLETFRD
-478 RLFTEIFPGRR
+478 RLFTEIFPDRR

-525 TYNSKDPKKLL
+525 TYNAKDPKKLL

-556 GTDVRAI
+556 GTDVKAI

-618 DFVDAAPLERS
+618 DFVDAAPLERN
-629 KSASLKELLEKAATF
+629 KTIPLKTLLEKAATF
-644 MITADETASLAS
+644 TITADETASLAS
-656 RLARLSRELTPDENE
+656 RLARLSRELTPTENAE
-671 ELTALAGTPIQNIT
+671 ITALAGTPLQEIT

-696 LAGIIENAPLDK
+696 LAAVIENAPLDK
-708 DGKRDTKK
+708 EGNKDAKK
-716 AIADFIEEIITPIAS
+716 AMSDFIEQIITPIAS

-739 LEIRASHDLIF
+739 LEIRLSHDLVF
-750 DEGNKDELLDARG
+750 DEGSKDELLDARG
-763 VVDTKKA
+763 VVDTSKA

-780 IEDNKNE
+780 IEDNKDE

-792 MLYSKPKS
+792 MLYSKPKN
-800 VTITYKEI
+800 VGITYREI

-814 IRRPNPT
+814 IRRPHPT
-821 WTVDVIWNA
+821 WTVDVLWNA

-835 PTKVRKSSVHTTTD
+835 PTKVRKSAVHTTTD
-849 LVSLVRFTLGQMNE
+849 LVSLVRFTLGQMDE
-863 LIPYA
+863 LVPYA

-873 RYAGWLLQQE
+873 RYSGWLLQQE
-883 NMGVKFTDNQK
+883 NMGVVFTDDQK

-903 ISQSAHFDVKDL
+903 IAQSTHFEVKDL
-915 ELSPFTERGGS
+915 EMSPFTERGGTD
-926 SGVEEALGNS
+926 GVLAELGNS
-936 VTQIIE
+936 VTDLIK

>member
-1 MIINGPPLIQ
+1 MFASLN
-11 LVHFL
+11 
-16 SICRHLGYLYP
+16 
-27 MSANLTPEERARILI
+27 PEEHARILI
-42 DEQLTQAGWVVQDR
+42 DSQLVAAGWVVQDR
-56 KEIDLVNHVG
+56 EAIDLVNHVG
-66 VAVRETILKNVAGRA
+66 VAVREVIMEKWAGRA
-81 DYLLYL
+81 DYVLYL
-87 NRKIVGVIEAKPS
+87 NRKMVGVIEAKPQ
-100 GVTLTEV
+100 GTTLMVV

-117 LDSEQSKVAV
+117 LTETQSKSAV
-127 LHREELPFIYEASG
+127 LIDGELPFIYEASG
-141 TETHYTNLYDPDPRA
+141 SETNFTNVYDPEPRA
-156 RHIFNFQKPDTLARI
+156 RRVFNFQKPETLARI
-171 IRDSENQEQATW
+171 IRESENQKQATW
-183 RGRVNN
+183 RGRVQS

-202 RRAVIAIEKSLRE
+202 RRAVIAIEKSLRD

-317 PDSDDPNLDGY
+317 TDSDDPNLDGY
-328 IPDAPVEVQYSAEL
+328 IPDAPVEVQYNPDL

-416 KTKISEEGGL
+416 KTKISESGST
-426 IEAKTVVPV
+426 IEAGTVVPV
-435 MDKRS
+435 LDKKT
-440 REQRLLQLDEDL
+440 REQRLMQLDNEM
-452 AYEASQL
+452 AYSATDL
-459 DRYVVSKSQI
+459 DRSVVSKSQI
-469 RTILETYRD
+469 RTVLETFRD

-525 TYNSKDPKKLL
+525 TYNAKDPKKLL

-556 GTDVRAI
+556 GTDVKAI

-618 DFVDAAPLERS
+618 DFVDAAPLERT
-629 KSASLKELLEKAATF
+629 KTVPLKTLLEKAATF
-644 MITADETASLAS
+644 TITADETASLAS
-656 RLARLSRELTPDENE
+656 RLARLSRELTPTENA
-671 ELTALAGTPIQNIT
+671 ELTALAGTPLQEIT

-696 LAGIIENAPLDK
+696 LAGIIENAPFDTE
-708 DGKRDTKK
+708 GKKDTKK
-716 AIADFIEEIITPIAS
+716 AMSDFIEQIITPIAS

-739 LEIRASHDLIF
+739 LEIRLSHDLVF
-750 DEGNKDELLDARG
+750 DEGSKDELLDARG
-763 VVDTKKA
+763 VVDTSKA

-792 MLYSKPKS
+792 MLYSKPKN
-800 VTITYKEI
+800 VGITYKEI

-814 IRRPNPT
+814 IRRPHPT
-821 WTVDVIWNA
+821 WTVDVLWNA

-835 PTKVRKSSVHTTTD
+835 PTKVRKSAVHTTTD

-863 LIPYA
+863 LVPYA

-883 NMGVKFTDNQK
+883 NLGVKFTENQK

-915 ELSPFTERGGS
+915 EMSPFTERGGTD
-926 SGVEEALGNS
+926 GVLAELGNS
-936 VTQIIE
+936 VTDLIE

>member
-1 MIINGPPLIQ
+1 MFASLNPEEQARVLIDAQ
-11 LVHFL
+11 LV
-16 SICRHLGYLYP
+16 
-27 MSANLTPEERARILI
+27 A
-42 DEQLTQAGWVVQDR
+42 AGWVVQDR
-56 KEIDLVNHVG
+56 EAIDLVNHVG
-66 VAVRETILKNVAGRA
+66 VAVREVIMEKWAGRA
-81 DYLLYL
+81 DYVLYL
-87 NRKIVGVIEAKPS
+87 NRKMVGVIEAKPQ
-100 GVTLTEV
+100 GTTLMAV

-117 LDSEQSKVAV
+117 LTETQAKSAV
-127 LHREELPFIYEASG
+127 LIDGELPFIYEASG
-141 TETHYTNLYDPDPRA
+141 SETNFTNVYDPEPRA
-156 RHIFNFQKPDTLARI
+156 RHIFNFQKPETLARI
-171 IRDSENQEQATW
+171 IRESENQKQATW
-183 RGRVNN
+183 RGRVQS

-202 RRAVIAIEKSLRE
+202 RRAVIAIEKSLKD

-317 PDSDDPNLDGY
+317 TDNDDPNLDGY
-328 IPDAPVEVQYSAEL
+328 IPDAPVEVQYNPEL

-416 KTKISEEGGL
+416 KTKISESGST
-426 IEAKTVVPV
+426 IEAGTVVPV
-435 MDKRS
+435 LDKKT
-440 REQRLLQLDEDL
+440 REQRLMQLDNEM
-452 AYEASQL
+452 AYSATDL
-459 DRYVVSKSQI
+459 DRSVVSKSQI
-469 RTILETYRD
+469 RTVLETFRD

-525 TYNSKDPKKLL
+525 TYNAKDPKKLL

-556 GTDVRAI
+556 GTDVKAI

-618 DFVDAAPLERS
+618 DFVDAAPLERT
-629 KSASLKELLEKAATF
+629 KTVPLKTLLEKAATF
-644 MITADETASLAS
+644 TITADETASLAS
-656 RLARLSRELTPDENE
+656 RLARLSRELTPTENA
-671 ELTALAGTPIQNIT
+671 ELTALAGTPLQEIT

-696 LAGIIENAPLDK
+696 LAGVIENAPLDAE
-708 DGKRDTKK
+708 GKKDTKK
-716 AIADFIEEIITPIAS
+716 AMSDFIEQIITPIAS

-739 LEIRASHDLIF
+739 LEIRLSHDLVF
-750 DEGNKDELLDARG
+750 DEGSKDELLDARG
-763 VVDTKKA
+763 VVDTSKA

-792 MLYSKPKS
+792 MLYSKPKN
-800 VTITYKEI
+800 VGITYKEI

-814 IRRPNPT
+814 IRRPHPT
-821 WTVDVIWNA
+821 WTVDVLWNA

-835 PTKVRKSSVHTTTD
+835 PTKVRKSAVHTTTD

-863 LIPYA
+863 LVPYA

-883 NMGVKFTDNQK
+883 NLGVKFTDNQK

-915 ELSPFTERGGS
+915 EMSPFTERGGTD
-926 SGVEEALGNS
+926 GVLAELGNS
-936 VTQIIE
+936 VKDLIE

>member
-1 MIINGPPLIQ
+1 MP
-11 LVHFL
+11 
-16 SICRHLGYLYP
+16 
-27 MSANLTPEERARILI
+27 ANLPPEKRARVLI

-56 KEIDLVNHVG
+56 KNIDLVNHVG
-66 VAVRETILKNVAGRA
+66 VAVRETILKNVSGVA

-87 NRKIVGVIEAKPS
+87 NREIIGVIEAKPS

-117 LDSEQSKVAV
+117 LDEAQTKIAV
-127 LHREELPFIYEASG
+127 LYRDELPFIYEASG
-141 TETHYTNLYDPDPRA
+141 TETHYTNLYDPEPRA
-156 RHIFNFQKPDTLARI
+156 RRIFNFQKPETLARI
-171 IRDSENQEQATW
+171 IRESENQKQATW
-183 RGRVNN
+183 RGRVHN
-189 LPDTEGYD
+189 LPNTDGYD

-202 RRAVIAIEKSLRE
+202 RRAVIAIEESLKA

-241 LLKHG
+241 LLKHA
-246 GFNRVLFL
+246 GFTRVLFL

-285 VDKLTG
+285 VDKLTS

-317 PDSDDPNLDGY
+317 PDDDDPNLDGY
-328 IPDAPVEVQYSAEL
+328 TPEAPVEVQYSAEL

-370 DAHVVGLTATPTKQT
+370 DAHVIGLTATPTKQT

-452 AYEASQL
+452 SYEASQL
-459 DRYVVSKSQI
+459 NRYVVSKSQI

-478 RLFTEIFPGRR
+478 RLFSEIFPGRR
-489 VVPKTLIFAKDDNH
+489 VVPKTLIFAIDDNH

-510 VMQVFGKGNDFAAKI
+510 VKEVFGKGNDFAAKI
-525 TYNSKDPKKLL
+525 TYNSDNPKKLL

-542 PTLRIAVTVDMIAT
+542 PTLRVAVTVDMIAT

-583 RGARSMDDASFTSLT
+583 RGARSMDDASFTSIT

-618 DFVDAAPLERS
+618 DFVDAAPLERN
-629 KSASLKELLEKAATF
+629 KTVLLKTLLEKAATF
-644 MITADETASLAS
+644 TITADETATLAS
-656 RLARLSRELTPDENE
+656 RLARLSRELTPIENA
-671 ELTALAGTPIQNIT
+671 ELAALAGTPLQEIT

-696 LAGIIENAPLDK
+696 LAGVVQNAPLDK
-708 DGKRDTKK
+708 DGKKDTEK
-716 AIADFIEEIITPIAS
+716 AMSNFIAQIIKPIAS

-739 LEIRASHDLIF
+739 LEIRATHDLIF

-763 VVDTKKA
+763 VVDTSKA

-792 MLYSKPKS
+792 MLYSKPKNVS
-800 VTITYKEI
+800 ITYKEI

-814 IRRPNPT
+814 IRRPHPT
-821 WTVDVIWNA
+821 WTVDVLWNA

-835 PTKVRKSSVHTTTD
+835 PTKVRKSAVHTTTD
-849 LVSLVRFTLGQMNE
+849 LVSLVRFTLGQMSE
-863 LIPYA
+863 LVPYA

-873 RYAGWLLQQE
+873 RYVGWLLQQE
-883 NMGVKFTDNQK
+883 NLGVKFTDNQK

>member
-1 MIINGPPLIQ
+1 
-11 LVHFL
+11 
-16 SICRHLGYLYP
+16 
-27 MSANLTPEERARILI
+27 MSVNLTPEERARVLI
-42 DEQLTQAGWVVQDR
+42 DAQLTQAGWSVQDR
-56 KEIDLVNHVG
+56 KQIDLVNHIG

-107 QWQSHRYSKG
+107 QWQSHRYAKG
-117 LDSEQSKVAV
+117 LDANQSKFAT
-127 LHREELPFIYEASG
+127 LHRDELPFIYEASG
-141 TETHYTNLYDPDPRA
+141 TETHFTNLYDLEPRA
-156 RHIFNFQKPDTLARI
+156 RHIFNFQKPETLARI
-171 IRDSENQEQATW
+171 IRESENQEYATW
-183 RGRVNN
+183 RGRVHQMPS
-189 LPDTEGYD
+189 LEGYD

-202 RRAVIAIEKSLRE
+202 HRAILAIEQSLKA

-246 GFNRVLFL
+246 GFTRVLFL

-291 SGMVGSSAV
+291 SGMVASSAV

-307 VFSVLKGQTV
+307 VFSVLKGKTV
-317 PDSDDPNLDGY
+317 SEDDDPNIDSY
-328 IPDAPVEVQYSAEL
+328 VPDAPVEVQYNSEL

-370 DAHVVGLTATPTKQT
+370 DAHIIGLTATPTKQT

-416 KTKISEEGGL
+416 RTKITEQGGL
-426 IEAKTVVPV
+426 LDAGTVVPV

-440 REQRLLQLDEDL
+440 RKQRLLELDDDVP
-452 AYEASQL
+452 YTASEL
-459 DRYVVSKSQI
+459 DRSVVSKSQI
-469 RTILETYRD
+469 RTVLETYRD

-556 GTDVRAI
+556 GTDVKPI

-583 RGARSMDDASFTSLT
+583 RGARSMDDASFTALT

-618 DFVDAAPLERS
+618 EFVDAAPLERS
-629 KSASLKELLEKAATF
+629 KTIPLKTLLEKAATF
-644 MITADETASLAS
+644 TITADETASLAS
-656 RLARLSRELTPDENE
+656 RLARLSRELTPNENA
-671 ELTALAGTPIQNIT
+671 ELTELAGTPLQEIT

-696 LAGIIENAPLDK
+696 LAHVMEKAPLDNE
-708 DGKRDTKK
+708 GKKDTKR
-716 AIADFIEEIITPIAS
+716 AMSEFIEQIVTPIAS

-739 LEIRASHDLIF
+739 LEIRLSHDLIF

-763 VVDTKKA
+763 VVDSSKA

-800 VTITYKEI
+800 VSITYKEI

-814 IRRPNPT
+814 IRRPHPT

-835 PTKVRKSSVHTTTD
+835 PTKVRKSAVHTTTD

-863 LIPYA
+863 LVPYV

-873 RYAGWLLQQE
+873 RYAAWLLQQD
-883 NMGVKFTDNQK
+883 NLGVTFTDKQR

-903 ISQSAHFDVKDL
+903 IAQSAHFDAKDL
-915 ELSPFTERGGS
+915 EMSPFTERGGTD
-926 SGVEEALGNS
+926 GVLAELGTS
-936 VTQIIE
+936 VTSLID

>member
-1 MIINGPPLIQ
+1 MFASLNPEEQARVLIDAQ
-11 LVHFL
+11 LV
-16 SICRHLGYLYP
+16 
-27 MSANLTPEERARILI
+27 A
-42 DEQLTQAGWVVQDR
+42 AGWVVQDR
-56 KEIDLVNHVG
+56 EAIDLVNHVG
-66 VAVRETILKNVAGRA
+66 VAVREVIMEKWAGRA
-81 DYLLYL
+81 DYVLYL
-87 NRKIVGVIEAKPS
+87 NRKMVGVIEAKPQ
-100 GVTLTEV
+100 GTTLMAV

-117 LDSEQSKVAV
+117 LTETQSKSAV
-127 LHREELPFIYEASG
+127 LIDGELPFIYEASG
-141 TETHYTNLYDPDPRA
+141 SETNFTNVYDPEPRA
-156 RHIFNFQKPDTLARI
+156 RRIFNFQKPETLARI
-171 IRDSENQEQATW
+171 IRESENQKHATW
-183 RGRVNN
+183 RGRVQE

-202 RRAVIAIEKSLRE
+202 RRAVIAIEKSLKD

-246 GFNRVLFL
+246 GFTRVLFL

-317 PDSDDPNLDGY
+317 TDNDDPNLDGY
-328 IPDAPVEVQYSAEL
+328 IPDAPVEVQYNPEL

-416 KTKISEEGGL
+416 KTKISESGST
-426 IEAKTVVPV
+426 IEAGTVVPV
-435 MDKRS
+435 LDKKT
-440 REQRLLQLDEDL
+440 REQRLMQLDNEMPYSATD
-452 AYEASQL
+452 L
-459 DRYVVSKSQI
+459 DRSVVSKSQI
-469 RTILETYRD
+469 RTVLETYRD

-525 TYNSKDPKKLL
+525 TYNAKDPKKLL

-556 GTDVRAI
+556 GTDVKAI

-618 DFVDAAPLERS
+618 DFVDAAPLERT
-629 KSASLKELLEKAATF
+629 KTVPLKTLLEKAATF
-644 MITADETASLAS
+644 TITADETASLAS
-656 RLARLSRELTPDENE
+656 RLARLSRELTPTENA
-671 ELTALAGTPIQNIT
+671 ELTALAGTPLQEIT

-696 LAGIIENAPLDK
+696 LAGVIENAPLDAE
-708 DGKRDTKK
+708 GKKDTKK
-716 AIADFIEEIITPIAS
+716 AMSDFIEQIITPIAS

-739 LEIRASHDLIF
+739 LEIRLSHDLVF
-750 DEGNKDELLDARG
+750 DEGSKDELLDARG
-763 VVDTKKA
+763 VVDTSKA

-792 MLYSKPKS
+792 MLYSKPKN
-800 VTITYKEI
+800 VGITYKEI

-814 IRRPNPT
+814 IRRPHPT
-821 WTVDVIWNA
+821 WTVDVLWNA

-835 PTKVRKSSVHTTTD
+835 PTKVRKSAVHTTTD
-849 LVSLVRFTLGQMNE
+849 LVSLVRFSLGQMNE
-863 LIPYA
+863 LVPYA

-883 NMGVKFTDNQK
+883 NLGVKFTDNQK

-915 ELSPFTERGGS
+915 EMSPFTERGGTD
-926 SGVEEALGNS
+926 GVLAELGNS
-936 VTQIIE
+936 VTDLIE
-942 SMNMEL
+942 SLNMEL

>member
-1 MIINGPPLIQ
+1 MFASLN
-11 LVHFL
+11 
-16 SICRHLGYLYP
+16 
-27 MSANLTPEERARILI
+27 PEEQARVLI
-42 DEQLTQAGWVVQDR
+42 DEQLLAAGWVVQDR
-56 KEIDLVNHVG
+56 EAIDLVNHLG
-66 VAVRETILKNVAGRA
+66 VAVREVIMEKWAGRA
-81 DYLLYL
+81 DYVLYL
-87 NRKIVGVIEAKPS
+87 DRKMVGVIEAKPQ
-100 GVTLTEV
+100 GTTLMAV

-117 LDSEQSKVAV
+117 LTESQSKSAV
-127 LHREELPFIYEASG
+127 LINGELPFIYEASG
-141 TETHYTNLYDPDPRA
+141 SETNFTNVYDPEPRA
-156 RHIFNFQKPDTLARI
+156 RNIFNFQKPETLARI
-171 IRDSENQEQATW
+171 IRESENHEKATW
-183 RGRVNN
+183 RGRVQS

-202 RRAVIAIEKSLRE
+202 RRAVIAIEKSLQE

-246 GFNRVLFL
+246 GFNRILFL

-307 VFSVLKGQTV
+307 VFSVLKGQAVTEN
-317 PDSDDPNLDGY
+317 DDPNLDGY
-328 IPDAPVEVQYSAEL
+328 VPDAPVEVQYNADL

-385 LGFFQQNLVSEYTFP
+385 MGFFQQNLVSEYTFP

-416 KTKISEEGGL
+416 KTKISEKGAK
-426 IEAKTVVPV
+426 IEAGTVVPV
-435 MDKRS
+435 LDKRT
-440 REQRLLQLDEDL
+440 REQRLEMLDEDMT
-452 AYEASQL
+452 YKASEL
-459 DRYVVSKSQI
+459 DRSVMSKSQI
-469 RTILETYRD
+469 RTVLETFRD
-478 RLFTEIFPGRR
+478 RLFTEIFPDRR

-525 TYNSKDPKKLL
+525 TYNAKDPKKLL

-556 GTDVRAI
+556 GTDVKAI

-583 RGARSMDDASFTSLT
+583 RGARSMDDASFSSLT

-618 DFVDAAPLERS
+618 DFVDAAPLERM
-629 KSASLKELLEKAATF
+629 KTVPLKTLLEKAATF
-644 MITADETASLAS
+644 TITADETASLAS
-656 RLARLSRELTPDENE
+656 RLARLSRELTPAENA
-671 ELTALAGTPIQNIT
+671 ELTQLAGTPLQDIT
-685 QQLVKIADPDT
+685 QQLVKIADPDA
-696 LAGIIENAPLDK
+696 LAVVIENAPLDK

-716 AIADFIEEIITPIAS
+716 AMSDFIEQVITPIAS

-739 LEIRASHDLIF
+739 LEIRSSHDLVF
-750 DEGNKDELLDARG
+750 DEGSKDELLDARG
-763 VVDTKKA
+763 VVDTSKA
-770 KSLVESWIKY
+770 KSLVESWVKY
-780 IEDNKNE
+780 IEDNKDE

-792 MLYSKPKS
+792 MLYSKPKNVS
-800 VTITYKEI
+800 ITYKEI

-814 IRRPNPT
+814 IRRPHPT
-821 WTVDVIWNA
+821 WTVDVLWNA

-835 PTKVRKSSVHTTTD
+835 PTKVRKSAVHTTTD

-863 LIPYA
+863 LVPYA

-883 NMGVKFTDNQK
+883 NLGVKFTDSQR

-915 ELSPFTERGGS
+915 EMSPFTERGGTD
-926 SGVEEALGNS
+926 GVLAELGNS
-936 VTQIIE
+936 VTDLIE

>member
-1 MIINGPPLIQ
+1 
-11 LVHFL
+11 
-16 SICRHLGYLYP
+16 
-27 MSANLTPEERARILI
+27 
-42 DEQLTQAGWVVQDR
+42 
-56 KEIDLVNHVG
+56 
-66 VAVRETILKNVAGRA
+66 
-81 DYLLYL
+81 LLYV
-87 NRKIVGVIEAKPS
+87 NKRIVGVIEAKPS

-107 QWQSHRYSKG
+107 IWQSRGYSQG
-117 LDSEQSKVAV
+117 LTNEQKLVAITV
-127 LHREELPFIYEASG
+127 NDELPFIYEASG
-141 TETHYTNLYDPDPRA
+141 TETYFTNLYDPEPRA
-156 RHIFNFQKPDTLARI
+156 RRLFNFQKPETLARI
-171 IRDSENQEQATW
+171 IRESESNEFPTW
-183 RGRVNN
+183 RGRVST
-189 LPDTEGYD
+189 LPNTDGYD

-202 RRAVIAIEKSLRE
+202 RRAIEAIEDSLKSNR
-215 NQHSRSLV
+215 HSRSLV

-241 LLKHG
+241 LLKFG
-246 GFNRVLFL
+246 GFTRVLFL

-285 VDKLTG
+285 VDKLTS

-317 PDSDDPNLDGY
+317 TDQDDPGIDGY
-328 IPDAPVEVQYSAEL
+328 VPDEPVTVQYNASL
-342 PPEAFDLVIVDECH
+342 PPESFDLVIVDECH

-370 DAHVVGLTATPTKQT
+370 DAHIVGLTATPTKQT
-385 LGFFQQNLVSEYTFP
+385 LGFFQQNLVSEYTYP

-416 KTKISEEGGL
+416 KTKITEEGGL
-426 IEAKTVVPV
+426 LDAGTVVPV
-435 MDKRS
+435 MDKRT
-440 REQRLLQLDEDL
+440 REQRLLELDSDVP
-452 AYEASQL
+452 YKASEL
-459 DRYVVSKSQI
+459 DRSVVSKHQI
-469 RTILETYRD
+469 RTVLDTFRA
-478 RLFTEIFPGRR
+478 RLFTEIFPGRK

-510 VMQVFGKGNDFAAKI
+510 VKEVFGKGDDFAAKI
-525 TYNSKDPKKLL
+525 TYNSRDPKKLL

-556 GTDVRAI
+556 GTDVKPI

-583 RGARSMDDASFTSLT
+583 RGARSMDDASFTALT

-618 DFVDAAPLERS
+618 DFVDAAPLERT
-629 KSASLKELLEKAATF
+629 KSVPLKVLLEKVATF
-644 MITADETASLAS
+644 TITADETASLAS
-656 RLARLSRELTPDENE
+656 RLSRLSRELTPDENS
-671 ELTALAGTPIQNIT
+671 ELAKLAGKPIQEIT
-685 QQLVKIADPDT
+685 QQLVRVADPDT
-696 LAGIIENAPLDK
+696 LARVLENAPLDGE
-708 DGKRDTKK
+708 GKKDTKK
-716 AIADFIEEIITPIAS
+716 AMMAFVEELITPLAS

-739 LEIRASHDLIF
+739 LEIRNSHDLIF
-750 DEGNKDELLDARG
+750 DEGSKDVLLDARG
-763 VVDTKKA
+763 VVDTSKA
-770 KSLVESWIKY
+770 QSIVESWKKY

-800 VTITYKEI
+800 VGITYKEI

-814 IRRPNPT
+814 IRRPHPT
-821 WTVDVIWNA
+821 WTVDVLWNA

-835 PTKVRKSSVHTTTD
+835 PTKVRKSAVHTTTD

-863 LIPYA
+863 LVPYA

-873 RYAGWLLQQE
+873 RYAGWLLKQQ
-883 NMGVKFTDNQK
+883 NLGVKFTDNQK

-915 ELSPFTERGGS
+915 EMSPFTERGGTD
-926 SGVEEALGNS
+926 GVLAELGNS
-936 VTQIIE
+936 VTDLIE

>member
-1 MIINGPPLIQ
+1 
-11 LVHFL
+11 
-16 SICRHLGYLYP
+16 
-27 MSANLTPEERARILI
+27 MSANLTPEERARVLI

-56 KEIDLVNHVG
+56 KKIDLVNHVG

-141 TETHYTNLYDPDPRA
+141 TETHYTNLYDPEPRA

-285 VDKLTG
+285 VDKLTS

-328 IPDAPVEVQYSAEL
+328 MPDAPVEVQYSAEL

-452 AYEASQL
+452 SYEASQL
-459 DRYVVSKSQI
+459 NRYVVSKSQI

-478 RLFTEIFPGRR
+478 KFPTEIFPGRK
-489 VVPKTLIFAKDDNH
+489 VVPKTLIFAIDDNH

-510 VMQVFGKGNDFAAKI
+510 VKEVFGKGNDFAAKI

-618 DFVDAAPLERS
+618 DFVDAAPLERT
-629 KSASLKELLEKAATF
+629 KGVSLEKLLEKAATF
-644 MITADETASLAS
+644 TITADETASLAS
-656 RLARLSRELTPDENE
+656 RLARLSRELTPDENA
-671 ELTALAGTPIQNIT
+671 ELTTLAGTPLQEIT

-696 LAGIIENAPLDK
+696 LAGIIENAPVDK
-708 DGKRDTKK
+708 EGKKDVKK
-716 AIADFIEEIITPIAS
+716 AIADFIEQIITPIAS

-883 NMGVKFTDNQK
+883 NLGVKFTDNQK

>member
-1 MIINGPPLIQ
+1 MFASLNPEEQARVLIDAQ
-11 LVHFL
+11 LV
-16 SICRHLGYLYP
+16 
-27 MSANLTPEERARILI
+27 A
-42 DEQLTQAGWVVQDR
+42 AGWVVQDR
-56 KEIDLVNHVG
+56 EAIDLVNHVG
-66 VAVRETILKNVAGRA
+66 VAVREVIMEKWAGRA
-81 DYLLYL
+81 DYVLYL
-87 NRKIVGVIEAKPS
+87 NRKMVGVIEAKPQ
-100 GVTLTEV
+100 GTTLMAV

-117 LDSEQSKVAV
+117 LTETQAKSAV
-127 LHREELPFIYEASG
+127 LIDGELPFIYEASG
-141 TETHYTNLYDPDPRA
+141 SETNFTNVYDPEPRA
-156 RHIFNFQKPDTLARI
+156 RHIFNFQKPETLARI
-171 IRDSENQEQATW
+171 IRESENQKQATW
-183 RGRVNN
+183 RGRVQS

-202 RRAVIAIEKSLRE
+202 RRAVIAIEKSLKD

-317 PDSDDPNLDGY
+317 TDNDDPNLDGY
-328 IPDAPVEVQYSAEL
+328 IPDAPVEVQYNADL

-416 KTKISEEGGL
+416 KTKISESGST
-426 IEAKTVVPV
+426 IEAGTVVPV
-435 MDKRS
+435 LDKKT
-440 REQRLLQLDEDL
+440 REQRLMQLDNEM
-452 AYEASQL
+452 AYSATDL
-459 DRYVVSKSQI
+459 DRSVVSKSQI
-469 RTILETYRD
+469 RTVLETFRD

-525 TYNSKDPKKLL
+525 TYNAKDPKKLL

-556 GTDVRAI
+556 GTDVKAI

-618 DFVDAAPLERS
+618 DFVDAAPLERT
-629 KSASLKELLEKAATF
+629 KTVPLKTLLEKAATF
-644 MITADETASLAS
+644 TISADETASLAS
-656 RLARLSRELTPDENE
+656 RLARLSRELTPTENA
-671 ELTALAGTPIQNIT
+671 ELTALAGTPLQEIT

-696 LAGIIENAPLDK
+696 LAGVIENAPLDAE
-708 DGKRDTKK
+708 GKKDTKK
-716 AIADFIEEIITPIAS
+716 AMSDFIEQIITPIAS

-739 LEIRASHDLIF
+739 LEIRLSHDLVF
-750 DEGNKDELLDARG
+750 DEGSKDELLDARG
-763 VVDTKKA
+763 VVDTSKA

-780 IEDNKNE
+780 IEDNRNE

-792 MLYSKPKS
+792 MLYSKPKN
-800 VTITYKEI
+800 VDITYKEI

-814 IRRPNPT
+814 IRRPHPT
-821 WTVDVIWNA
+821 WTVDVLWNA

-835 PTKVRKSSVHTTTD
+835 PTKVRKSAVHTTTD

-863 LIPYA
+863 LVPYA

-883 NMGVKFTDNQK
+883 NLGVKFSDNQK

-915 ELSPFTERGGS
+915 EMSPFTERGGTD
-926 SGVEEALGNS
+926 GVLAELGNS
-936 VTQIIE
+936 VTDLIK

>member
-1 MIINGPPLIQ
+1 MCASLNPEEQARVLIDAQ
-11 LVHFL
+11 LV
-16 SICRHLGYLYP
+16 
-27 MSANLTPEERARILI
+27 A
-42 DEQLTQAGWVVQDR
+42 AGWVVQDR
-56 KEIDLVNHVG
+56 EAIDLVNHVG
-66 VAVRETILKNVAGRA
+66 VAVREVIMEKWVGRA
-81 DYLLYL
+81 DYVLYL
-87 NRKIVGVIEAKPS
+87 NRKMVGVIEAKPQ
-100 GVTLTEV
+100 GTTLMAV
-107 QWQSHRYSKG
+107 QWQSRRYSKG
-117 LDSEQSKVAV
+117 LTETQAKSAV
-127 LHREELPFIYEASG
+127 LIDGELPFIYEASG
-141 TETHYTNLYDPDPRA
+141 SETNFTNVYDPEPRA
-156 RHIFNFQKPDTLARI
+156 RHIFNFQKPETLARI
-171 IRDSENQEQATW
+171 IRESENQKQATW
-183 RGRVNN
+183 RGRVQS

-202 RRAVIAIEKSLRE
+202 RRAVIAIEKSLKD

-307 VFSVLKGQTV
+307 VFSVLKGQTIT
-317 PDSDDPNLDGY
+317 DNDDPNLDGY
-328 IPDAPVEVQYSAEL
+328 IPDAPVEVQYNPEL

-416 KTKISEEGGL
+416 KTKISESGST
-426 IEAKTVVPV
+426 IEAGTVVPV
-435 MDKRS
+435 LDKKT
-440 REQRLLQLDEDL
+440 REQRLMQLDNEM
-452 AYEASQL
+452 AYSATDL
-459 DRYVVSKSQI
+459 DRSVVSKSQI
-469 RTILETYRD
+469 RTVLETFRD

-525 TYNSKDPKKLL
+525 TYNAKDPKKLL

-556 GTDVRAI
+556 GTDVKAI

-618 DFVDAAPLERS
+618 DFVDAAPLERT
-629 KSASLKELLEKAATF
+629 KTVPLKTLLEKAATF
-644 MITADETASLAS
+644 TITADETASLAS
-656 RLARLSRELTPDENE
+656 RLARLSRELTPTENA
-671 ELTALAGTPIQNIT
+671 ELTALAGTPLQEIT

-696 LAGIIENAPLDK
+696 LAGVIENAPLDTE
-708 DGKRDTKK
+708 GKKDTKK
-716 AIADFIEEIITPIAS
+716 AMSDFIEQIITPIAS
-731 NPQLRQRI
+731 NQQLRQRI
-739 LEIRASHDLIF
+739 LEIRLSHDLIF
-750 DEGNKDELLDARG
+750 DEGSKDELLDARG
-763 VVDTKKA
+763 VVDTSKA

-792 MLYSKPKS
+792 MLYSKPKN
-800 VTITYKEI
+800 VGITYKEI

-814 IRRPNPT
+814 IKRPHPT
-821 WTVDVIWNA
+821 WTVDVLWNA

-835 PTKVRKSSVHTTTD
+835 PTKVRKSAVHTTTD

-863 LIPYA
+863 LVPYA

-883 NMGVKFTDNQK
+883 NLGVKFTDNQK

-915 ELSPFTERGGS
+915 EMSPFTERGGTD
-926 SGVEEALGNS
+926 GVLAELGNS
-936 VTQIIE
+936 VTDLIE

>member
-1 MIINGPPLIQ
+1 
-11 LVHFL
+11 
-16 SICRHLGYLYP
+16 
-27 MSANLTPEERARILI
+27 
-42 DEQLTQAGWVVQDR
+42 
-56 KEIDLVNHVG
+56 
-66 VAVRETILKNVAGRA
+66 
-81 DYLLYL
+81 
-87 NRKIVGVIEAKPS
+87 
-100 GVTLTEV
+100 
-107 QWQSHRYSKG
+107 
-117 LDSEQSKVAV
+117 
-127 LHREELPFIYEASG
+127 
-141 TETHYTNLYDPDPRA
+141 
-156 RHIFNFQKPDTLARI
+156 
-171 IRDSENQEQATW
+171 
-183 RGRVNN
+183 
-189 LPDTEGYD
+189 
-197 LRPAS
+197 
-202 RRAVIAIEKSLRE
+202 
-215 NQHSRSLV
+215 
-223 QMATGAGKTRM
+223 MATGAGKTRM

-246 GFNRVLFL
+246 GFTRVLFL

-285 VDKLTG
+285 VDKLTS

-317 PDSDDPNLDGY
+317 PDDDDPNLDGY
-328 IPDAPVEVQYSAEL
+328 TPEAPVEVQYSAEL

-370 DAHVVGLTATPTKQT
+370 DAHVIGLTATPTKQT

-452 AYEASQL
+452 SYEVSQL
-459 DRYVVSKSQI
+459 NRYVVSKSQI

-478 RLFTEIFPGRR
+478 RLFSEIFPGRR
-489 VVPKTLIFAKDDNH
+489 VVPKTLIFAIDDNH
-503 AEEIVTQ
+503 AEEIVIQ
-510 VMQVFGKGNDFAAKI
+510 VKEVFGKGNDFAAKI
-525 TYNSKDPKKLL
+525 TYNSDNPKKLL

-542 PTLRIAVTVDMIAT
+542 PTLRVAVTVDMIAT

-618 DFVDAAPLERS
+618 DFVDAAPLERT
-629 KSASLKELLEKAATF
+629 KGATLKQLLEKVATF
-644 MITADETASLAS
+644 TITADETASLAS
-656 RLARLSRELTPDENE
+656 RLARLSREITPAENA
-671 ELTALAGTPIQNIT
+671 ELSELAGTPLQDIT

-708 DGKRDTKK
+708 DGKKDTNK
-716 AIADFIEEIITPIAS
+716 AMSDFIEQLITPIAS
-731 NPQLRQRI
+731 NPQLRQRLI
-739 LEIRASHDLIF
+739 EIRASHDLIF
-750 DEGNKDELLDARG
+750 DEGSKDELLDAKG
-763 VVDTKKA
+763 VVDTSKA
-770 KSLVESWIKY
+770 KSLVDSWIKY

-792 MLYSKPKS
+792 MLYSKPKNVS
-800 VTITYKEI
+800 ITYKEI

-821 WTVDVIWNA
+821 WTVDVLWNA

-835 PTKVRKSSVHTTTD
+835 PTKVRKSAVHTTTD

-863 LIPYA
+863 LVPYA

-873 RYAGWLLQQE
+873 RYAGWLLQQQ
-883 NMGVKFTDNQK
+883 NLGVKFTDNQK

-915 ELSPFTERGGS
+915 ELSPFTERGGTD
-926 SGVEEALGNS
+926 GILIAFGETTEPLIEILNEELSA
-936 VTQIIE
+936 
-942 SMNMEL
+942 
-948 AS
+948 

>member
-1 MIINGPPLIQ
+1 M
-11 LVHFL
+11 
-16 SICRHLGYLYP
+16 
-27 MSANLTPEERARILI
+27 MSGSTPEERARVLI
-42 DEQLTQAGWVVQDR
+42 DQQLQAAGWQVQDR
-56 KEIDLVNHVG
+56 KDINLVSHSG
-66 VAVRETILKNVAGRA
+66 VAVREIYLNKDAGRA
-81 DYLLYL
+81 DYLLYVD
-87 NRKIVGVIEAKPS
+87 RRIVGVIEAKPS
-100 GVTLTEV
+100 GTTLSAV
-107 QWQSHRYSKG
+107 HWQSRRYSKG
-117 LDSEQSKVAV
+117 LTNEQKEIAV
-127 LHREELPFIYEASG
+127 LQKDELPFIYEASG
-141 TETHYTNLYDPDPRA
+141 TEIYFTNLFDPFPRS
-156 RHIFNFQKPDTLARI
+156 RRLFNFQRPETLARI
-171 IRDSENQEQATW
+171 IRESESNQFATW
-183 RGRVNN
+183 RGRVSE
-189 LPDTEGYD
+189 LPTTDNYD

-202 RRAVIAIEKSLRE
+202 RRAIISLE
-215 NQHSRSLV
+215 ESLKLNQHSRSLI

-234 AVTESYR
+234 AVTEAYR
-241 LLKHG
+241 LLKFG
-246 GFNRVLFL
+246 GFSRILFL

-285 VDKLTG
+285 VDKLTS

-307 VFSVLKGQTV
+307 VFSVLKGQSVTE
-317 PDSDDPNLDGY
+317 DDDPNLDGY
-328 IPDAPVEVQYSAEL
+328 QPDAPIEVQYNPDL

-370 DAHVVGLTATPTKQT
+370 DAHIVGLTATPTKQT

-416 KTKISEEGGL
+416 KTKITEKGSN
-426 IEAKTVVPV
+426 IEAGTVVPV
-435 MDKRS
+435 MDKRT
-440 REQRLLQLDEDL
+440 REQRLLALDEDVPY
-452 AYEASQL
+452 AANEL
-459 DRYVVSKSQI
+459 DRSVVSKNQI
-469 RTILETYRD
+469 RTVLETFRD

-503 AEEIVTQ
+503 AEEIVSQ
-510 VMQVFGKGNDFAAKI
+510 VKDVFGKGNDFAAKI
-525 TYNSKDPKKLL
+525 TYNTRNPKELL

-542 PTLRIAVTVDMIAT
+542 PSLRIAVTVDMIAT
-556 GTDVRAI
+556 GTDVKAI

-583 RGARSMDDASFTSLT
+583 RGARSMDDASFSSLT
-598 PDATHKER
+598 PDSTHKER

-618 DFVDAAPLERS
+618 DFVDATPLERN
-629 KSASLKELLEKAATF
+629 KTVPLKTLLEKAATF
-644 MITADETASLAS
+644 TINADETASLAS
-656 RLARLSRELTPDENE
+656 RLARLSRELTPAEND
-671 ELTALAGTPIQNIT
+671 ELTQLAGVPLQDIT
-685 QQLVKIADPDT
+685 QQLVKIADPDK
-696 LAGIIENAPLDK
+696 LAEIIENAPLDK

-716 AIADFIEEIITPIAS
+716 AMSNFIEELITPIAS

-739 LEIRASHDLIF
+739 LEIRHSHDLIF
-750 DEGNKDELLDARG
+750 DEGSKDELLDAKG
-763 VVDTKKA
+763 VVDTSKA

-792 MLYSKPKS
+792 MLYSKPKNVS
-800 VTITYKEI
+800 ITYKEI

-814 IRRPNPT
+814 IRRPHPT
-821 WTVDVIWNA
+821 WTVDVLWNA
-830 YLALE
+830 YLALQ
-835 PTKVRKSSVHTTTD
+835 PTKVRKSAVHTTTD
-849 LVSLVRFTLGQMNE
+849 LVSLVRFTLGQMKE
-863 LIPYA
+863 LVPYA

-883 NMGVKFTDNQK
+883 NLGVKFTDSQK

-915 ELSPFTERGGS
+915 EMSPFTERGGTD
-926 SGVEEALGNS
+926 GVLAELGNS
-936 VTQIIE
+936 VTDLIE

>member
-1 MIINGPPLIQ
+1 MP
-11 LVHFL
+11 
-16 SICRHLGYLYP
+16 
-27 MSANLTPEERARILI
+27 ANLPPEKRARVLI

-56 KEIDLVNHVG
+56 KNIDLVNHVG
-66 VAVRETILKNVAGRA
+66 VAVRETILKNVSGVA

-87 NRKIVGVIEAKPS
+87 NRKIIGVIEAKPS

-117 LDSEQSKVAV
+117 LDEAQTKIAV
-127 LHREELPFIYEASG
+127 LYRDELPFIYEASG
-141 TETHYTNLYDPDPRA
+141 TETHYTNLYDPEPRA
-156 RHIFNFQKPDTLARI
+156 RQIFKFQKPETLARI
-171 IRDSENQEQATW
+171 IRESENQKQATW
-183 RGRVNN
+183 RGRVHN
-189 LPDTEGYD
+189 LPNTDGYD

-202 RRAVIAIEKSLRE
+202 RRAVIAIEESLKA

-241 LLKHG
+241 LLKHA
-246 GFNRVLFL
+246 GFTRVLFL

-285 VDKLTG
+285 VDKLTS

-317 PDSDDPNLDGY
+317 PDDDDPNLDGY
-328 IPDAPVEVQYSAEL
+328 TPEAPVEVQYSAEL

-370 DAHVVGLTATPTKQT
+370 DAHVIGLTATPTKQT
-385 LGFFQQNLVSEYTFP
+385 LGFFHQNLVSEYTFP

-452 AYEASQL
+452 SYEASQL
-459 DRYVVSKSQI
+459 NRYVVSKSQI

-478 RLFTEIFPGRR
+478 RLFSEIFPGRR
-489 VVPKTLIFAKDDNH
+489 VVPKTLIFAIDDNH

-510 VMQVFGKGNDFAAKI
+510 VKEVFGKGNDFAAKI
-525 TYNSKDPKKLL
+525 TYNSDNPKKLL

-542 PTLRIAVTVDMIAT
+542 PTLRVAVTVDMIAT

-618 DFVDAAPLERS
+618 DFVDAAPLERH
-629 KSASLKELLEKAATF
+629 KTVPLKTLLEKAATF
-644 MITADETASLAS
+644 TITADETATLAS
-656 RLARLSRELTPDENE
+656 RLARLSRELTPAENA
-671 ELTALAGTPIQNIT
+671 ELTALAGTPLQEIT

-696 LAGIIENAPLDK
+696 LAGVIQNAPLDK
-708 DGKRDTKK
+708 DGKKDTKK
-716 AIADFIEEIITPIAS
+716 AMSDFIEQIIKPIAS

-739 LEIRASHDLIF
+739 LEIRLSHDLIF

-763 VVDTKKA
+763 VVDTSKA
-770 KSLVESWIKY
+770 KSLVESWKKY

-792 MLYSKPKS
+792 MLYSKPKNVS
-800 VTITYKEI
+800 ITYKEI

-814 IRRPNPT
+814 IRRPHPT
-821 WTVDVIWNA
+821 WTVDVLWNA
-830 YLALE
+830 YLALD
-835 PTKVRKSSVHTTTD
+835 PTKVRKSAVHTTTD
-849 LVSLVRFTLGQMNE
+849 LVSLVRFTLGQMSE
-863 LIPYA
+863 LVPYA

-883 NMGVKFTDNQK
+883 NLGVKFTDNQK

-915 ELSPFTERGGS
+915 EMSPFTERGGTD
-926 SGVEEALGNS
+926 GVLAELGYS
-936 VTQIIE
+936 VTDLIE

>member
-1 MIINGPPLIQ
+1 
-11 LVHFL
+11 
-16 SICRHLGYLYP
+16 
-27 MSANLTPEERARILI
+27 MSKPEAQARNLI
-42 DEQLTQAGWVVQDR
+42 DEQLARAGWVVQDR
-56 KEIDLVNHVG
+56 KDIDLVNHFG
-66 VAVRETILKNVAGRA
+66 VAVRESILREVSGRA

-87 NRKIVGVIEAKPS
+87 NRKIVGVIEAKPA

-107 QWQSHRYSKG
+107 HWQSRRYAGG
-117 LDSEQSKVAV
+117 LDEVQSKNAV
-127 LHREELPFIYEASG
+127 LVKNELPFIYEASG
-141 TETHYTNLYDPDPRA
+141 TETHFTNLFDPEPRA
-156 RHIFNFQKPDTLARI
+156 RHLFNFQKPETLARI
-171 IRDSENQEQATW
+171 IRDSETNEFATW
-183 RGRVNN
+183 RGRVHE

-202 RRAVIAIEKSLRE
+202 RRAVIAIEKSLKD
-215 NQHSRSLV
+215 NQFSRSLV

-246 GFNRVLFL
+246 GFNRILFL

-317 PDSDDPNLDGY
+317 TDNDDPNLDGY
-328 IPDAPVEVQYSAEL
+328 IPDVPVEVQYNPDL

-416 KTKISEEGGL
+416 KTKISESGST
-426 IEAKTVVPV
+426 IEAGTVVPV
-435 MDKRS
+435 LDKKT
-440 REQRLLQLDEDL
+440 REQRLMQLDNEMPYSATD
-452 AYEASQL
+452 L
-459 DRYVVSKSQI
+459 DRSVVSKSQI
-469 RTILETYRD
+469 RTVLETYRD

-525 TYNSKDPKKLL
+525 TYNAKDPKKLL

-556 GTDVRAI
+556 GTDVKAI

-618 DFVDAAPLERS
+618 DFVDAAPLERT
-629 KSASLKELLEKAATF
+629 KTVPLKTLLEKAATF
-644 MITADETASLAS
+644 TITADETASLAS
-656 RLARLSRELTPDENE
+656 RLARLSRELTPTENA
-671 ELTALAGTPIQNIT
+671 ELTALAGTPLQEIT
-685 QQLVKIADPDT
+685 QQLVKVADPDT
-696 LAGIIENAPLDK
+696 LAGVIENAPLDA
-708 DGKRDTKK
+708 DGKKDTKK
-716 AIADFIEEIITPIAS
+716 AMSDFIEQIITPIAS

-739 LEIRASHDLIF
+739 LEIRLSHDLVF
-750 DEGNKDELLDARG
+750 DEGSKDELLDARG
-763 VVDTKKA
+763 VVDISKA
-770 KSLVESWIKY
+770 KSLVESWIQY

-792 MLYSKPKS
+792 MLYSKPKN
-800 VTITYKEI
+800 VGITYKEI

-814 IRRPNPT
+814 IRRPHPT
-821 WTVDVIWNA
+821 WTVDVLWNA

-835 PTKVRKSSVHTTTD
+835 PTKVRKSAVHTTTD

-863 LIPYA
+863 LVPYA

-883 NMGVKFTDNQK
+883 NLGVKFTDNQK

-915 ELSPFTERGGS
+915 EMSPFTERGGTD
-926 SGVEEALGNS
+926 GVLKEIGNS
-936 VTQIIE
+936 IE
-942 SMNMEL
+942 SLIVSMNREL

>member
-1 MIINGPPLIQ
+1 
-11 LVHFL
+11 
-16 SICRHLGYLYP
+16 
-27 MSANLTPEERARILI
+27 MSANLTPEERARVLI
-42 DEQLTQAGWVVQDR
+42 DEQLTQAGWAVQDR
-56 KEIDLVNHVG
+56 KDIDLVNHVG
-66 VAVRETILKNVAGRA
+66 VAVRETILKNAAGRA

-117 LDSEQSKVAV
+117 LDAAQAKIAV
-127 LHREELPFIYEASG
+127 LHHDELPFIYEASG
-141 TETHYTNLYDPDPRA
+141 TETHYTNLYDPEPRA
-156 RHIFNFQKPDTLARI
+156 RHIFNFQKPETLARI
-171 IRDSENQEQATW
+171 IRKSKNQEQSTW
-183 RGRVNN
+183 RGRVQN
-189 LPDTEGYD
+189 LPDTQGYD

-202 RRAVIAIEKSLRE
+202 RRAVIAIEESLKA

-246 GFNRVLFL
+246 GFTRVLFL

-291 SGMVGSSAV
+291 SGMVDSSSV

-317 PDSDDPNLDGY
+317 PDIDDPNLDSY
-328 IPDAPVEVQYSAEL
+328 MPDAPVEVQYSVEL

-400 QSVADK
+400 QSVADM
-406 VNVDFEVYRI
+406 VNVDFDVYRI
-416 KTKISEEGGL
+416 RTRASEEGGL
-426 IEAKTVVPV
+426 IEANTVVPV
-435 MDKRS
+435 MDKRT
-440 REQRLLQLDEDL
+440 REQRLLLLDEDL
-452 AYEASQL
+452 PYEASQL
-459 DRYVVSKSQI
+459 NRYVMNKSQI

-478 RLFTEIFPGRR
+478 RLFSEIFPGRR
-489 VVPKTLIFAKDDNH
+489 VVPKTLIFAVDDNH

-510 VMQVFGKGNDFAAKI
+510 VKQVFGKGNDFAAKI

-583 RGARSMDDASFTSLT
+583 RGARSMDDASFSSVT

-618 DFVDAAPLERS
+618 DFVDAAPLERT
-629 KSASLKELLEKAATF
+629 KSISLKELLEKVATF
-644 MITADETASLAS
+644 TITADQTASLAS
-656 RLARLSRELTPDENE
+656 RLARLSREITPAENA
-671 ELTALAGTPIQNIT
+671 ELAELAGTSIQNIT

-696 LAGIIENAPLDK
+696 LAGVIENAPLDK
-708 DGKRDTKK
+708 DGKKDTNK
-716 AIADFIEEIITPIAS
+716 AMSDFIEQIIRPLAS
-731 NPQLRQRI
+731 NPKLRQRLI
-739 LEIRASHDLIF
+739 EIRFSHDLIF
-750 DEGNKDELLDARG
+750 HEGDKDELLDAKG

-770 KSLVESWIKY
+770 KSLVESWIQY

-792 MLYSKPKS
+792 MLYSKPKNVS
-800 VTITYKEI
+800 ITYKEI

-814 IRRPNPT
+814 IRRPHPT
-821 WTVDVIWNA
+821 WTVDVLWNA

-835 PTKVRKSSVHTTTD
+835 PTKVRKSAVHTTTD

-863 LIPYA
+863 LVPYA

-873 RYAGWLLQQE
+873 RYTGWLLQQE
-883 NMGVKFTDNQK
+883 NLGVKFTDNQK

-915 ELSPFTERGGS
+915 EMSPFTERGGTD
-926 SGVEEALGNS
+926 GVLAELGNS
-936 VTQIIE
+936 VTDLIE

>member
-1 MIINGPPLIQ
+1 MP
-11 LVHFL
+11 
-16 SICRHLGYLYP
+16 
-27 MSANLTPEERARILI
+27 ANLTPEERARVLI

-141 TETHYTNLYDPDPRA
+141 TETHYTNLYDPEPRA

-328 IPDAPVEVQYSAEL
+328 MPDAPVEVQYSAEL

-452 AYEASQL
+452 SYEASQL
-459 DRYVVSKSQI
+459 NRYVVSKSQI

-478 RLFTEIFPGRR
+478 KLFSEIFPGRR
-489 VVPKTLIFAKDDNH
+489 VVPKTLIFAIDDNH

-510 VMQVFGKGNDFAAKI
+510 VKEVFGKGNDFAAKI

-618 DFVDAAPLERS
+618 DFVDAAPLERT
-629 KSASLKELLEKAATF
+629 KGISLEKLLEKAATF
-644 MITADETASLAS
+644 TISADETASLAS
-656 RLARLSRELTPDENE
+656 RLARLSRELTPDENA
-671 ELTALAGTPIQNIT
+671 ELTALAGTPLQEIT

-696 LAGIIENAPLDK
+696 LAGIIDNAPVDNEGKK
-708 DGKRDTKK
+708 DVKK
-716 AIADFIEEIITPIAS
+716 AMADFIEQIITPIAS

-883 NMGVKFTDNQK
+883 NLGVKFTDNQK